1 MKICTVNNTLIPES
15 DQHLIS
21 PFNITPESHIK
32 VMRIKEMI
40 INWRTSWLL
49 NKFSLLA
56 HKEIYREQYGEYAFW
71 YKGEKGKRHHVI
83 R

>member
-1 MKICTVNNTLIPES
+1 MKMCTVNNTLIPES
-15 DQHLIS
+15 DKHLIS

-49 NKFSLLA
+49 NKFSLPA
-56 HKEIYREQYGEYAFW
+56 HKEIYREQFGEYAFW
-71 YKGEKGKRHHVI
+71 YWGVKG
-83 R
+83 

>member
-1 MKICTVNNTLIPES
+1 MKMCTANNTLIPES
-15 DQHLIS
+15 DYHLIS
-21 PFNITPESHIK
+21 PFIITPESNIE

-49 NKFSLLA
+49 NKFSLPA

-71 YKGEKGKRHHVI
+71 YWGVKG
-83 R
+83 